1 VLQHPAPAVEL
12 MLRPRAGRPAG
23 RTLEPELT
31 QVLDAAGGVVHTSE
45 ASLLAAQLA
54 TVAWFGRLFAA
65 EGCAMLVAALIAT
78 FVQMRLWTL
87 SLAPELGLRRAVG
100 ARRGQVLALVLGR
113 AALVG
118 VGGVAV
124 GLVLGPAVWSG
135 LGTIVRG
142 LPAWNA
148 GVVARFAVLLVATTA
163 AGALVPAWRAA
174 RTAPATLLAEPV
186 A

>member
-1 VLQHPAPAVEL
+1 LW
-12 MLRPRAGRPAG
+12 
-23 RTLEPELT
+23 
-31 QVLDAAGGVVHTSE
+31 VV
-45 ASLLAAQLA
+45 
-54 TVAWFGRLFAA
+54 
-65 EGCAMLVAALIAT
+65 
-78 FVQMRLWTL
+78 

-100 ARRGQVLALVLGR
+100 AGAGRVMALVLGR

-124 GLVLGPAVWSG
+124 GLVLGPAVWSA

-142 LPAWNA
+142 LPAWDTV
-148 GVVARFAVLLVATTA
+148 VVARFAVLLVATTLV
-163 AGALVPAWRAA
+163 GALVPAWRAV

>member
-1 VLQHPAPAVEL
+1 
-12 MLRPRAGRPAG
+12 M
-23 RTLEPELT
+23 
-31 QVLDAAGGVVHTSE
+31 SE

-54 TVAWFGRLFAA
+54 PVAWFGRRFAA
-65 EGCAMLVAALIAT
+65 EGWAMLVIALIAT
-78 FVQMRLWTL
+78 LVQMRLWVV

-100 ARRGQVLALVLGR
+100 AGAGRVLALVLGR

-142 LPAWNA
+142 LPAWDV
-148 GVVARFAVLLVATTA
+148 GVVARFAVLLVATSL
-163 AGALVPAWRAA
+163 AGALVPAWRAV
-174 RTAPATLLAEPV
+174 RTAPATLLAGPV